1 MRSKPPPLEE
11 MIYLYEKLSL
21 EERDGLLE
29 CLLIA
34 APLGGG
40 AMLKV
45 LEQLML
51 CRSVE
56 ELLEEHAS

>member
-1 MRSKPPPLEE
+1 
-11 MIYLYEKLSL
+11 MIYLYEKLSP
-21 EERDGLLE
+21 EDREGRLE

-51 CRSVE
+51 CHSVE
-56 ELLEEHAS
+56 ELLEEHTS